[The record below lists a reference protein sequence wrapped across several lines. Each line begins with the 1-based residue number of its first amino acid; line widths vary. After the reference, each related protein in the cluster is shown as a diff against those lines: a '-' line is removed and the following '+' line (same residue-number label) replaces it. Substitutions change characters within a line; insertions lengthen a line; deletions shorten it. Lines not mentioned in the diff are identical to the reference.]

1 VGGSRAD
8 DLTVPVRLIPL
19 AVLAAITSPTAIAAV
34 LVILSRPHPV
44 RLLSAYVIGSFLT
57 SVLVGIAIVS
67 GLTATS
73 VVAPSKHAA
82 TPIFDIGIGVLI
94 LLSAAWLR
102 SERSA
107 ALRRR
112 AAERRARR
120 KARRTA
126 GKGEKPSRSS
136 EILSRGSV
144 GLVAALGVAMHLPG
158 LLYLAALGDITHAN
172 VSTAHRLVLIVLFNI
187 VMLAPIELPLLGYIT
202 APQRTEQTV
211 RNVDLFI
218 QGHRAK
224 GLLLLSTVAG
234 GYLIVSG
241 IVGLAG

>member
-1 VGGSRAD
+1 M
-8 DLTVPVRLIPL
+8 PVRLIPL

-44 RLLSAYVIGSFLT
+44 RLLSAYSIGSFLT
-57 SVLVGIAIVS
+57 SVLVGIAIVG

-73 VVAPSKHAA
+73 VVAPSKRAA
-82 TPIFDIGIGVLI
+82 NPIFDIGIGVLI
-94 LLSAAWLR
+94 LLSAAWLH

-107 ALRRR
+107 ALRRS
-112 AAERRARR
+112 AAERRTQRKTRR
-120 KARRTA
+120 NA

-136 EILSRGSV
+136 QILTGGSV

-202 APQRTEQTV
+202 APQETKQRVQTINSFV
-211 RNVDLFI
+211 QR
-218 QGHRAK
+218 HRAA
-224 GLLLLSTVAG
+224 GLLLLSAVAG

-241 IVGLAG
+241 IVGLAS